1 MQMENYIVRIYRRDK
16 KDRTKVTG
24 IVESVERDTRH
35 TFHTLNSLRSVL
47 MKGPDCNSLNTAST
61 DNDELEPQATACA
74 PLN

>member
-1 MQMENYIVRIYRRDK
+1 MENYIVRIYRRDE

-24 IVESVERDTRH
+24 MVESVERETRH

-47 MKGPDCNSLNTAST
+47 MQGHDRDSPNTVST
-61 DNDELEPQATACA
+61 DDELEPQLASSA

>member
-1 MQMENYIVRIYRRDK
+1 MENYIVRIYRRDK

-35 TFHTLNSLRSVL
+35 TFHTFNSLRSVL
-47 MKGPDCNSLNTAST
+47 MERADCKPPNTVST
-61 DNDELEPQATACA
+61 DNDELEPQVALST